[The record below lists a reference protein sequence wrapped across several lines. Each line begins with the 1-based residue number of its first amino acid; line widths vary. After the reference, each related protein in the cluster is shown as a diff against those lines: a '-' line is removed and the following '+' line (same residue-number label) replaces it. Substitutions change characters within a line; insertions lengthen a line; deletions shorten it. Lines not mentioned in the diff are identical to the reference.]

1 MAIVQTPTMQ
11 VPTARRPSWRG
22 ILAGLLMGLIVVMAM
37 MALALVLGSLIPS
50 ISLQGASITAG
61 IYAAITALVSAYVA
75 GFFAVKAS
83 APEVLFGDG
92 TDIDPKDATL
102 TGILTAAAIVVV
114 TTYLTMTGA
123 TSLVRGASN
132 VAGTAIA
139 GTAGAVG
146 GGVSAIAGTAGTAA
160 TTGASLMGIAGQTE
174 LMDEARRAYQQ
185 VTGDISRSDIE
196 AMLDKNLDGLD
207 QAQIHATA
215 NVVQNMLQETR
226 QDLQNLDFTSLNTWQ
241 NLDSYAKER
250 MVHIERVL
258 TGPEFIARLQNQGL
272 TEEQALQV
280 RNEVEVT
287 YSDYKTQTEAKIA
300 ETRLRIEQGLQQ
312 AEETARKAAL
322 YTGLFWLIS
331 SGLTFLMSVLG
342 ARNAAANYRVVRTLR

>member
-1 MAIVQTPTMQ
+1 MAVVHT
-11 VPTARRPSWRG
+11 PTARRPSWRG

-114 TTYLTMTGA
+114 TSYLTMTGA
-123 TSLVRGASN
+123 TSLVRGAGN
-132 VAGTAIA
+132 AAATAIT

-160 TTGASLMGIAGQTE
+160 TAGTSLMGLAGQSE
-174 LMDEARRAYQQ
+174 LLGEARQAYEQ

-196 AMLDKNLDGLD
+196 AMLDKNLEGLD
-207 QAQIHATA
+207 QAQIHATT

-226 QDLQNLDFTSLNTWQ
+226 QDLQSLDLTSLNTWQ
-241 NLDSYAKER
+241 NIDDYAKQR
-250 MVHIERVL
+250 MNHIERVL

-272 TEEQALQV
+272 TEAQALQV
-280 RNEVEVT
+280 RDEVQTT
-287 YSDYKTQTEAKIA
+287 YASYKAQTEAKIA
-300 ETRLRIEQGLQQ
+300 ETRLKIEQGLQQ
-312 AEETARKAAL
+312 AEEAARKAAL

-331 SGLTFLMSVLG
+331 AGLTFLLSILG
-342 ARNAAANYRVVRTLR
+342 ARSAAANYRVVRTLR